1 MTSWQIAWCSTSN
14 RDFSDDSLSAF
25 LHSRSPLDGFAMSS
39 SRTTPDTLPL
49 SWARLDPEER
59 LAFTGGRFTRVNTWC
74 ALLLAVL
81 MSLFSY
87 VVFYVFQHTYVAQ
100 TFLARGL
107 IPFTIVFFASWAFAI
122 LLLKSLKLRIQQRA
136 LAIETVPSDPAFVL
150 SPRTVDEVLG
160 QLYRVADDPGQ
171 FLLLNR
177 IKSALSNL
185 KNLGRVADADEI
197 LQSLASSDESSMET
211 SYALLQGFV
220 WAIPVLGF
228 IGTVQGL
235 SQAVGGFGAVLAN
248 TAELS
253 QIKDALR
260 EVTAGLAIAFETT
273 MQGLVAALVIQLLMT
288 GLKKSE
294 EEFLDSCQEYCSRHI
309 VGRLRLMPFEPGRES

>member
-1 MTSWQIAWCSTSN
+1 
-14 RDFSDDSLSAF
+14 
-25 LHSRSPLDGFAMSS
+25 MSS
-39 SRTTPDTLPL
+39 SPATAPFPQL
-49 SWARLDPEER
+49 SWTRLDPEER

-81 MSLFSY
+81 FTLSIY
-87 VVFYVFQHTYVAQ
+87 AAFYVFQHTYIAQ
-100 TFLARGL
+100 TFMARGA
-107 IPFTIVFFASWAFAI
+107 IPYALVFFSSWALAI
-122 LLLKSLKLRIQQRA
+122 LLLKSLKLRLQQRA
-136 LAIETVPSDPAFVL
+136 LAIETVPSDPSFVL
-150 SPRTVDEVLG
+150 SPRTVDDVLG
-160 QLYRVADDPGQ
+160 QLYAIADDPRQ

-177 IKSALSNL
+177 IKIALSNL

-197 LQSLASSDESSMET
+197 LQSLASNDESSMET

-235 SQAVGGFGAVLAN
+235 SVAVGGFGSVLAN

-253 QIKDALR
+253 QIKEALR
-260 EVTAGLAIAFETT
+260 DVTAGLAIAFETT

-288 GLKKSE
+288 ALKKSE
-294 EEFLDSCQEYCSRHI
+294 EEFLDACQEYCSRNI
-309 VGRLRLMPFEPGRES
+309 VGRLRLMPFEPGREA

>member
-1 MTSWQIAWCSTSN
+1 MPSSQIVAST
-14 RDFSDDSLSAF
+14 
-25 LHSRSPLDGFAMSS
+25 PQ
-39 SRTTPDTLPL
+39 L
-49 SWARLDPEER
+49 SWTRSDPEER

-74 ALLLAVL
+74 ALLLGVL
-81 MSLFSY
+81 MTILSY
-87 VVFYVFQHTYVAQ
+87 GVFYTFQHSYLAQ
-100 TFLARGL
+100 TFLARGP
-107 IPFTIVFFASWAFAI
+107 IPYTIVLLASWSLAI
-122 LLLKSLKLRIQQRA
+122 LLLKALKLRLQQRA
-136 LAIETVPSDPAFVL
+136 LEIEAVPGDPSFVL
-150 SPRTVDEVLG
+150 SPRTVDDVLG
-160 QLYRVADDPGQ
+160 QLYAAADDPRQ

-177 IKSALSNL
+177 IKIALSNL

-197 LQSLASSDESSMET
+197 LQSLAANDESSMET

-235 SQAVGGFGAVLAN
+235 SQAVGGFGTVLASSS
-248 TAELS
+248 ELN

-288 GLKKSE
+288 ALKKTE
-294 EEFLDSCQEYCSRHI
+294 EEFLDACQEYCSRNI
-309 VGRLRLMPFEPGRES
+309 VGRLRLMPYEPGRETS